1 MDNFIVIANNY
12 IEYLQKFPDNIN
24 YRVAIM
30 VLNKAIDFLHNKKIT
45 QPSKEELKITID
57 VIKDMKKSNARTL
70 LDAKEIEGE
79 AKFYKFLIDIF
90 YPNKEGV

>member
-1 MDNFIVIANNY
+1 MDNFIIIANNY

-57 VIKDMKKSNARTL
+57 VIKDMKKSNAKIL

-79 AKFYKFLIDIF
+79 AEFYKFLIDIF
-90 YPNKEGV
+90 YLNKEGV